1 MEALDKM
8 VPFRVVGM
16 SWAPLLFIYFLPNS
30 WWGIILKI
38 VAGII
43 LLVVWVSTF
52 SPMWNAYQ
60 TLGAFTVLNTVYL
73 AGILWLGSVSW
84 LIYVFSLL
92 IVLAFMTKLKFIN
105 DYNRNLIA
113 AEGK

>member
-1 MEALDKM
+1 MEPLDKM

-16 SWAPLLFIYFLPNS
+16 SWAPLLLIYFLPNS

-52 SPMWNAYQ
+52 SPMWNTYQ
-60 TLGAFTVLNTVYL
+60 TLGAFTILNTVYL
-73 AGILWLGSVSW
+73 AGILWLGSATW
-84 LIYVFSLL
+84 PIYVFSFL

-105 DYNRNLIA
+105 DYNRDIRSS
-113 AEGK
+113 